1 MFKKLGFLVVGF
13 CGVFKILFSIALRE
27 CWQYWASWGG
37 FAVFVVYIRFGK
49 EICVEILENHGK
61 WVSNYCFLEN
71 QPHWVGTKLA
81 NRPNNITN
89 CETTPLYT
97 QSKDFVKD
105 KLKQVPLTTLGWFA
119 SWL

>member
-1 MFKKLGFLVVGF
+1 M
-13 CGVFKILFSIALRE
+13 
-27 CWQYWASWGG
+27 
-37 FAVFVVYIRFGK
+37 VYIRFGK
-49 EICVEILENHGK
+49 EICVEI
-61 WVSNYCFLEN
+61 LEN

-105 KLKQVPLTTLGWFA
+105 KLKRVPLTTLGWFA